1 MVSRPEYACTYIELA
16 YITQMYAYRCKEHV
30 YAYMPQ
36 NPSPK
41 TKSQKIERN

>member
-1 MVSRPEYACTYIELA
+1 MVSRPEYACTYIGLA
-16 YITQMYAYRCKEHV
+16 YITQMYVYTCKEHV

-41 TKSQKIERN
+41 QNHIK